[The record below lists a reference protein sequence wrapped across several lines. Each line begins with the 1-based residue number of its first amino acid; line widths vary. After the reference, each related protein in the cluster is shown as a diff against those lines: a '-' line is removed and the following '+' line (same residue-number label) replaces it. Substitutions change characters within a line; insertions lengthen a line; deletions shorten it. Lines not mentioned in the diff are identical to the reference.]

1 MEHVNVY
8 QTDVRPLLGMTVGCN
23 VTLLA
28 EAEAVHSL
36 NFIASCS
43 DRLAAPTI
51 SARERSSTRLVFAA
65 AGLHR
70 RF

>member
-8 QTDVRPLLGMTVGCN
+8 QTDDRPLLGMTVGCN

-28 EAEAVHSL
+28 EVEAVHSRD
-36 NFIASCS
+36 FIASCS
-43 DRLAAPTI
+43 DRLAAPTV
-51 SARERSSTRLVFAA
+51 SARGRSNTRLAFAA

>member
-8 QTDVRPLLGMTVGCN
+8 QNDDRPLLGMTIGCN

-28 EAEAVHSL
+28 EIEPVYAD
-36 NFIASCS
+36 NFIASRS

-51 SARERSSTRLVFAA
+51 SARGRSDTRLVFAA
-65 AGLHR
+65 AGLHWCI
-70 RF
+70 